1 MLVSDLTLQD
11 AVPLTANGVF
21 VVNRVTMMVKVESA
35 ASVLYVAVDDV
46 VQVVSMLGPVAETLE
61 VTVVVVMSVPIAVL
75 LGESSIE

>member
-1 MLVSDLTLQD
+1 
-11 AVPLTANGVF
+11 
-21 VVNRVTMMVKVESA
+21 MMVKVESA